1 MKKGYEGKEITVYFD
16 SEVCIHSGH
25 CVQSLPTVF
34 DVKRRPWI
42 EADGA
47 PVEEVMRVVDGCPS
61 GALSY
66 ERREANGTETRGT

>member
-25 CVQSLPTVF
+25 CVRSLPTVF

-47 PVEEVMRVVDGCPS
+47 PVEDVMCVVDGCPS

-66 ERREANGTETRGT
+66 ERREANGAETSGT

>member
-1 MKKGYEGKEITVYFD
+1 MIRKSAFIPVIVYEVYR
-16 SEVCIHSGH
+16 
-25 CVQSLPTVF
+25 PTVF

-47 PVEEVMRVVDGCPS
+47 PVEDVMRVVDGCPS

-66 ERREANGTETRGT
+66 ERREANGAETSGT

>member
-25 CVQSLPTVF
+25 CVRSLPTVF

-47 PVEEVMRVVDGCPS
+47 PSRRRHAGRRR
-61 GALSY
+61 LS
-66 ERREANGTETRGT
+66 ERCLIIRTEGSEWN

>member
-1 MKKGYEGKEITVYFD
+1 MKKAYEGKDVTVYFD

-25 CVQSLPTVF
+25 CVKSLPSVF
-34 DVKRRPWI
+34 DVKKRPWI

-47 PVEEVMRVVDGCPS
+47 EAEEVMPVIDGCPS

-66 ERREANGTETRGT
+66 ERREANGTETSGT